1 MNVVMQCLEDD
12 GVEITLELLR
22 PAAAAGPFA
31 SCRCHLA
38 RQAEAGRQEAT
49 RANAGAV
56 VVVNR
61 PRQMPGRE
69 FVQNDT
75 ERKHIHPSVGR
86 IAL

>member
-1 MNVVMQCLEDD
+1 MNIVVQCLEDD
-12 GVEITLELLR
+12 GVEITLELPRPPPPVLWLFADVIWRARPRLGVRKR
-22 PAAAAGPFA
+22 PAPMPV
-31 SCRCHLA
+31 R
-38 RQAEAGRQEAT
+38 
-49 RANAGAV
+49 V
-56 VVVNR
+56 VGVNR